1 LPLKSLNIE
10 QLEAAK
16 APYGNTLVI
25 ASAGTG
31 KTSTIVARIYNL
43 LVSGV
48 EPEKI
53 LLLTFTNKA
62 AGEMIQRLKKYF
74 DKEKVSKITAGT
86 FHSFALKWLRL
97 NGYDVALKQ
106 PKELKRLFETV
117 YDRYYTKLRFGENQA
132 YSASYLYEFYESWQS
147 ACEPNFVKFLEA
159 KAPHQKEHDGIYLT
173 LLEEFEELKKE
184 CGFVSF
190 NDLLVVARDELEKR
204 GGGGYFEVLVDE
216 YQDTNNLQYS
226 LIKSLHP
233 SSLFCV
239 GDYDQSI
246 YGFNGAN
253 IEIIAGF
260 LDERA
265 NAKLFSLSKNYRSLS
280 PILSLADKVI
290 SKNPRVYPKKLE
302 VMRNG
307 HAAPPRL
314 LSFDDTVA
322 QYYQIGRIIAESST
336 HKDEIAVLFRNNS
349 SADGIEA
356 ALREYGIKCKRK
368 GGVSFFEAREI
379 KAALD
384 LVTIVTNPKD
394 ILAFIHI
401 FEFAHGVGAATAK
414 EMYDALSLLGGGSIT
429 QGIAH
434 PDVSVKNPFEGR
446 KREDLGLFAD
456 SFELGSVSRFKDLH
470 LDEKILSH
478 PLLKHPK
485 LTTDGVLFIA
495 DFFDICTKLAKL
507 KTAHSAM
514 LVVKESG
521 LYTKIV
527 EVLAR
532 QRATLKDK
540 SIDDRLY
547 EEAKERIYRKLSLL
561 IDLSRHYD
569 DKPSFLN
576 AMILGA
582 GEMNEGEGVN
592 LLTVHASKGLEFED
606 VYIIDLMEGRFPNTK
621 LMAKGS
627 SLEEERR
634 LFYVSVTRAKNALTL
649 SFARYDKIKKKTYEP
664 SIFLKEAEAI
674 KS

>member
-1 LPLKSLNIE
+1 MPLKSLNPE
-10 QLEAAK
+10 QLSAAK
-16 APYGNTLVI
+16 APFGNTLVI

-43 LVSGV
+43 LMSGV

-62 AGEMIQRLKKYF
+62 AGEMVQRLKKYF
-74 DKEKVSKITAGT
+74 DKDQVAKITAGT

-97 NGYDVALKQ
+97 NGFDVALKQ

-117 YDRYYTKLRFGENQA
+117 YDRYIGKLKFGETQA
-132 YSASYLYEFYESWQS
+132 YSAGYLYEFYESWQS
-147 ACEPNFVKFLEA
+147 ACEPNFVKFIEA
-159 KAPHQKEHDGIYLT
+159 RAPHQKEHDGVYLT

-190 NDLLVVARDELEKR
+190 NDLLVVARDELEKL
-204 GGGGYFEVLVDE
+204 GGGVYFEALVDE

-226 LIKSLHP
+226 LINSIHP

-260 LDERA
+260 LDKRA
-265 NAKLFSLSKNYRSLS
+265 NAKLFMLSKNYRSLS

-302 VMRNG
+302 VMRSG
-307 HAAPPRL
+307 HAAQPRL
-314 LSFDDTVA
+314 LSFDDTIA
-322 QYYQIGRIIAESST
+322 QYYQVGRIIADSST
-336 HKDEIAVLFRNNS
+336 KPEEIAVLFRNNS

-368 GGVSFFEAREI
+368 GGVSFFESREI

-384 LVTIVTNPKD
+384 LITIVTNPRD

-414 EMYDALSLLGGGSIT
+414 EFYDALLLLGGGSIT
-429 QGIAH
+429 HGIAH
-434 PDVSVKNPFEGR
+434 PDANVKNPFEGR

-456 SFELGSVSRFKDLH
+456 SFELGSVSRFRDLH
-470 LDEKILSH
+470 LDEKMLSH

-485 LTTDGVLFIA
+485 LTTEGVLFIA
-495 DFFDICTKLAKL
+495 DFFDLCAKLSKL
-507 KTAHSAM
+507 KTAHSVM
-514 LVVKESG
+514 LIIKESA
-521 LYTKIV
+521 LYMKMV
-527 EVLAR
+527 ELLAR

-540 SIDDRLY
+540 SIDEKIY
-547 EEAKERIYRKLSLL
+547 EEAKERIFRKLSLL

-569 DKPSFLN
+569 DKKAFLN

-592 LLTVHASKGLEFED
+592 LMTVHASKGLEFED

-634 LFYVSVTRAKNALTL
+634 LFYVSVTRAKNTLTL
-649 SFARYDKIKKKTYEP
+649 SFAKYDKIKKKSYEP
-664 SIFLKEAEAI
+664 SIFLKEADAI
-674 KS
+674 K